1 MNNERQS
8 IPTSY
13 IIIGFAVMS
22 LVIIG
27 ILVLFYA
34 VNGNQTQQTG
44 EAKQNSYTDKGSGET
59 VDSPEGKSPETY
71 GVNPDQ
77 PIYLGFVRLFDVG
90 FSSDQVDALKAAF
103 LDYTA
108 QQKAT
113 EKITEISITT
123 ATIRQSVDPNTGSTY
138 SFDLTM
144 NQKKKYHAVVASTG
158 ISSIK
163 LSLYLEG
170 QATPI
175 FTSSQGNE

>member
-1 MNNERQS
+1 MNNERPT

-34 VNGNQTQQTG
+34 VNGNKTPQTSD
-44 EAKQNSYTDKGSGET
+44 AKQNSYTDPGSGET
-59 VDSPEGKSPETY
+59 VDTPDGKTPETY

-90 FSSDQVDALKAAF
+90 FSSDQVDSLKAAF
-103 LDYTA
+103 LDYTTA
-108 QQKAT
+108 QKAA
-113 EKITEISITT
+113 EKITEVSITT
-123 ATIRQSVDPNTGSTY
+123 ATIRQTLGANGNKY

-144 NQKKKYHAVVASTG
+144 NKKKKYHAVVASTG

-163 LSLYLEG
+163 LDLYLEG
-170 QATPI
+170 QTTPV
-175 FTSSQGNE
+175 FTSSQGDE